1 MCEIRHLQK
10 STDLLIPKAAFA
22 RLVCEILHTN
32 QESKH
37 PTDKVER
44 IQASALEALQEVTEA
59 FLVGEFESEFPDQL
73 AIATLTFHR
82 YPAMC
87 NSCQTRHN
95 HVEGL
100 AIVA

>member
-1 MCEIRHLQK
+1 MR
-10 STDLLIPKAAFA
+10 
-22 RLVCEILHTN
+22 EILNNN
-32 QESKH
+32 QEGKH

-59 FLVGEFESEFPDQL
+59 FLVDEFESEFPNRL

-82 YPAMC
+82 YPAMH
-87 NSCQTRHN
+87 NSCQTCHN
-95 HVEGL
+95 HAEGL